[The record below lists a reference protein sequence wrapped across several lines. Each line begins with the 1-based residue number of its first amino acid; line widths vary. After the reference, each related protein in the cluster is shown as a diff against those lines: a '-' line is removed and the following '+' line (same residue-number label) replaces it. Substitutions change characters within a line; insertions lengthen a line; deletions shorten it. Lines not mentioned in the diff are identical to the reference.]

1 MWLYQGADGAPGPHC
16 PTMPSAE
23 TPLGNAMAI
32 HRTAALRQ
40 AGVLKIDFHR
50 RAPRLERL
58 CVDESMPVAYKHRGA
73 ALVGRDRHML
83 GSARLPGQ
91 PPACEGRLMLES
103 QIHMV
108 FSQRKQIFL
117 YARGR

>member
-1 MWLYQGADGAPGPHC
+1 
-16 PTMPSAE
+16 MPSAE

-40 AGVLKIDFHR
+40 AGVLKIDFRR
-50 RAPRLERL
+50 RARRLERL
-58 CVDESMPVAYKHRGA
+58 CVDELMAVTYKHRRA

-91 PPACEGRLMLES
+91 PPACEGRFVLES

-108 FSQRKQIFL
+108 SGKHKHIFL
-117 YARGR
+117 CTRGG